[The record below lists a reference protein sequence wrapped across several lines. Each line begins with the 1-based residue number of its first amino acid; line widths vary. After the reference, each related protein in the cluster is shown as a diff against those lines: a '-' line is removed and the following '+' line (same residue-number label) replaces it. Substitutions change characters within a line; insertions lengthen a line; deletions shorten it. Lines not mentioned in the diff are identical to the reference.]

1 MTERSLSTRTVPYLP
16 LLIFI
21 FVHVIVTPLREIYSI
36 EPLLMIPYYGLA
48 ILIGVVIY
56 RKSRVVRD
64 YEFQRSKVMKKMK
77 EAYKAEESGV
87 WQANVDVSSEI
98 ENQSNL
104 ALNVSSLSSEPP
116 ELEVNEDSKVE
127 IDMLNESEK
136 IVEATR
142 RVSGQSSFDDEEV
155 QSTIGATRSASPM
168 DRFLDMLSGIFGK
181 KASEKRDLQRKSALT
196 AAAKAAPVSAS
207 RINAP
212 IQTVRNNEEIS
223 SDDEDIINYEDS
235 NIKPKVE
242 TSVGQPVVKDYS
254 AFSGVNQTNQQ
265 SQSIEEMAMIG
276 INKKPISMISS
287 VNSAN
292 CPKCGYKKSDGDR
305 YCLNCGASL

>member
-16 LLIFI
+16 FLIFI

-56 RKSRVVRD
+56 RKSNVVKD

-87 WQANVDVSSEI
+87 WQANVDVSGEI

-104 ALNVSSLSSEPP
+104 ALNVASLSSEPP

-142 RVSGQSSFDDEEV
+142 RVSGHSSFDEEEV
-155 QSTIGATRSASPM
+155 ESTIGATRSASPM
-168 DRFLDMLSGIFGK
+168 DKFLDMLSGIFGK
-181 KASEKRDLQRKSALT
+181 KASEKGICK
-196 AAAKAAPVSAS
+196 
-207 RINAP
+207 
-212 IQTVRNNEEIS
+212 EEV
-223 SDDEDIINYEDS
+223 
-235 NIKPKVE
+235 P
-242 TSVGQPVVKDYS
+242 
-254 AFSGVNQTNQQ
+254 
-265 SQSIEEMAMIG
+265 
-276 INKKPISMISS
+276 
-287 VNSAN
+287 
-292 CPKCGYKKSDGDR
+292 
-305 YCLNCGASL
+305 

>member
-56 RKSRVVRD
+56 RKSRVVKD
-64 YEFQRSKVMKKMK
+64 YEFQRSKIMKKMK

-87 WQANVDVSSEI
+87 WQANVDVSGEI

-136 IVEATR
+136 ILEATR

-155 QSTIGATRSASPM
+155 ESTIGATRRASPM

-181 KASEKRDLQRKSALT
+181 KASEKRDLRRKSALI

-223 SDDEDIINYEDS
+223 IDDEDIINYEDS
-235 NIKPKVE
+235 NIKPNVE
-242 TSVGQPVVKDYS
+242 PSMDQPVVKDYS

-276 INKKPISMISS
+276 SNKKPISMISS

>member
-36 EPLLMIPYYGLA
+36 EPLLMVPYYGLA

-56 RKSRVVRD
+56 RKSSVVKD

-77 EAYKAEESGV
+77 DAYKAEESGV
-87 WQANVDVSSEI
+87 WQANVDVSGEI

-142 RVSGQSSFDDEEV
+142 RVSGHSSFDDEEV
-155 QSTIGATRSASPM
+155 ESTIGATRSASPM

-181 KASEKRDLQRKSALT
+181 KASEKRDLRRKSALT

-223 SDDEDIINYEDS
+223 IDDEDIINYEDS
-235 NIKPKVE
+235 NIKPNVE
-242 TSVGQPVVKDYS
+242 PSMDQPVVKDYS
-254 AFSGVNQTNQQ
+254 TFSGVNQTNQQ

>member
-56 RKSRVVRD
+56 RKSRVVKD

-181 KASEKRDLQRKSALT
+181 KASEKRDLRRKSALT

-223 SDDEDIINYEDS
+223 IDDEDIINYEDS
-235 NIKPKVE
+235 NIKPNVE
-242 TSVGQPVVKDYS
+242 PSMDQPFVKDYS
-254 AFSGVNQTNQQ
+254 TFSGVNQTNQQ

>member
-1 MTERSLSTRTVPYLP
+1 
-16 LLIFI
+16 
-21 FVHVIVTPLREIYSI
+21 
-36 EPLLMIPYYGLA
+36 
-48 ILIGVVIY
+48 
-56 RKSRVVRD
+56 
-64 YEFQRSKVMKKMK
+64 
-77 EAYKAEESGV
+77 
-87 WQANVDVSSEI
+87 
-98 ENQSNL
+98 
-104 ALNVSSLSSEPP
+104 
-116 ELEVNEDSKVE
+116 
-127 IDMLNESEK
+127 MLNESEK

-142 RVSGQSSFDDEEV
+142 RVSGQSSSDDEKVE
-155 QSTIGATRSASPM
+155 STIGATRSASPM

-207 RINAP
+207 SINAP

-223 SDDEDIINYEDS
+223 IDDEDIINLKIW
-235 NIKPKVE
+235 NIKPNVE
-242 TSVGQPVVKDYS
+242 PSVGQPVVKDYS

-305 YCLNCGASL
+305 YCLNCGTSL

>member
-56 RKSRVVRD
+56 RKSRVVKD

-87 WQANVDVSSEI
+87 WQANVDVSGEI

-136 IVEATR
+136 ILEATR

-155 QSTIGATRSASPM
+155 ESTIGATRRASPM

-181 KASEKRDLQRKSALT
+181 KASEKRDLRRKSALT

-223 SDDEDIINYEDS
+223 IDDEDIINYEDS
-235 NIKPKVE
+235 NIKPNVE
-242 TSVGQPVVKDYS
+242 PSMDQPVIKDYS

-276 INKKPISMISS
+276 SNKKPISMISS

>member
-56 RKSRVVRD
+56 RKSRVVKD
-64 YEFQRSKVMKKMK
+64 YEFQRSKIMKKMK

-87 WQANVDVSSEI
+87 WQANVDVSGEI

-136 IVEATR
+136 ILEATR

-155 QSTIGATRSASPM
+155 ESTIGATRRASPM

-181 KASEKRDLQRKSALT
+181 KASEKRDLRRKSALI

-223 SDDEDIINYEDS
+223 IDDEDIINYEDS
-235 NIKPKVE
+235 NIKPNVE
-242 TSVGQPVVKDYS
+242 PSMDQPVIKDYS
-254 AFSGVNQTNQQ
+254 ALSGVNQTNQQ

-276 INKKPISMISS
+276 SNKKPISMISS

>member
-56 RKSRVVRD
+56 RKSRVVKD

-87 WQANVDVSSEI
+87 WQANVDVSGEI

-116 ELEVNEDSKVE
+116 ELEVNEESKVE

-136 IVEATR
+136 ILEATR

-155 QSTIGATRSASPM
+155 ESTIGATRRASPM

-181 KASEKRDLQRKSALT
+181 KASEKRDLRRKSALT

-223 SDDEDIINYEDS
+223 IDDEDIINYEDS
-235 NIKPKVE
+235 NIKPNVE
-242 TSVGQPVVKDYS
+242 PSMDQPVIKDYS

-276 INKKPISMISS
+276 SNKKPISMISS

>member
-56 RKSRVVRD
+56 RKSRVVKD
-64 YEFQRSKVMKKMK
+64 YEFQRSKIMKKMK

-87 WQANVDVSSEI
+87 WQANVDVSGEI

-136 IVEATR
+136 ILEATR

-155 QSTIGATRSASPM
+155 ESTIGATRRASPM

-181 KASEKRDLQRKSALT
+181 KASEKRDLRRKSALI

-223 SDDEDIINYEDS
+223 IGDEDIINYEDS
-235 NIKPKVE
+235 NIKPNVE
-242 TSVGQPVVKDYS
+242 PSMDQPVIKDYS
-254 AFSGVNQTNQQ
+254 ALSGVNQTNQQ

-276 INKKPISMISS
+276 SNKKPISMISS